1 MRWGVGAEGLGVVG
15 EIGGLELEC
24 SLDSDSDWDL
34 DFEVGLGLVSQGQ
47 WCYLSYLLGL
57 SEIAP
62 PEMVAWG
69 TRGFWLVLGRIQS
82 YRLEI

>member
-34 DFEVGLGLVSQGQ
+34 DFEVGLGLVSQ
-47 WCYLSYLLGL
+47 S
-57 SEIAP
+57 
-62 PEMVAWG
+62 
-69 TRGFWLVLGRIQS
+69 
-82 YRLEI
+82 